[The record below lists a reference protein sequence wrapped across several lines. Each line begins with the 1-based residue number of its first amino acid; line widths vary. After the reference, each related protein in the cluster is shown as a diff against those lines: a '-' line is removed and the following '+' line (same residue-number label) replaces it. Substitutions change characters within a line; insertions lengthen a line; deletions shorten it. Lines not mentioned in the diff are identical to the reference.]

1 MENSFLDNSWN
12 KKEIKSETGECLRNA
27 DNKTLHSRNCGV
39 GLKHAERKFC
49 ICVNDK
55 ELSTWFKK
63 LENEL
68 QRKPKNRVKQ
78 TKKKHKYKT
87 NKSVQEL
94 RTQWNV
100 PLANLMKNKIKK
112 NTLNGK
118 KNGKIIAKEI

>member
-27 DNKTLHSRNCGV
+27 DNKTLRSRNCGV

-49 ICVNDK
+49 ICVNNK

-78 TKKKHKYKT
+78 THT
-87 NKSVQEL
+87 NIKPINQSKNYGLNEMYHSL
-94 RTQWNV
+94 ILWRT
-100 PLANLMKNKIKK
+100 K
-112 NTLNGK
+112 
-118 KNGKIIAKEI
+118 